1 MLASQSSSEPS
12 IAKQLIWGGE
22 CCLTTPSKY
31 AVLSPGSRMADSGQ
45 DAGGVVD
52 PDDDDEDEWSPPPSA
67 NNENDADA
75 GAVAGLA
82 SDARSM

>member
-1 MLASQSSSEPS
+1 
-12 IAKQLIWGGE
+12 
-22 CCLTTPSKY
+22 
-31 AVLSPGSRMADSGQ
+31 MADFGQ
-45 DAGGVVD
+45 DAGGMVD
-52 PDDDDEDEWSPPPSA
+52 PGDDDADEWSPLPAA

>member
-1 MLASQSSSEPS
+1 
-12 IAKQLIWGGE
+12 
-22 CCLTTPSKY
+22 
-31 AVLSPGSRMADSGQ
+31 MADFRQ
-45 DAGGVVD
+45 DAGRMVD
-52 PDDDDEDEWSPPPSA
+52 PDDDDEDEWSPPPAA

>member
-1 MLASQSSSEPS
+1 
-12 IAKQLIWGGE
+12 
-22 CCLTTPSKY
+22 LTTPSKH
-31 AVLSPGSRMADSGQ
+31 AILSPRSRMADFRQ
-45 DAGGVVD
+45 DAGRMVD
-52 PDDDDEDEWSPPPSA
+52 PDDDDEYEWSPPPAA